1 MTNGVVFLTNDAMHV
16 NRVST
21 TYVTLLYEFLAS
33 EGGDGVALLGALPDE
48 RAQPYTTVSAWRAML
63 ERAEAAVGGQAFG
76 LRVASRITP
85 RHFGIVGYLGLAC
98 ASLGEALQRT
108 ERYASL
114 VYDVNPLRLVA
125 EGGSLIIRW
134 GTENGKPGQLVDETG
149 IASMVQLAR
158 DMTGH
163 TWPVER
169 VYFVNPAP
177 AQLQPYRDFFGGDV
191 VFDCPCTELQIPL
204 SYLQQPLR
212 QPDAALLA
220 LLDQQA
226 EVMLGRENVS
236 HAGDE
241 YRRVLIRQLREGE
254 ASLASLAAAFHVSP
268 RTLQRRMHD
277 QGFRFQQLLDDTRRL
292 LAQEYLRD
300 TRLSLTDI
308 AGLLGFS
315 EHSALTRAFK
325 LWTGTTPTRWRQ
337 QKIKEL

>member
-1 MTNGVVFLTNDAMHV
+1 MHV

-33 EGGDGVALLGALPDE
+33 EGRDAASLLGPMPNE
-48 RAQPYTTVSAWRAML
+48 RDKPYTTVTEWRAML
-63 ERAEAAVGGQAFG
+63 ERAEADIGGPAFG

-125 EGGSLIIRW
+125 ERGSLVIRW

-163 TWPVER
+163 DWPVER
-169 VYFVNPAP
+169 VCFVNPAP
-177 AQLQPYRDFFGGDV
+177 AELQPYGDFFAGEV
-191 VFDCPCTELQIPL
+191 VFDWPCTELQIPF

-226 EVMLGRENVS
+226 QAMLDREHAS
-236 HAGDE
+236 DAGDE
-241 YRRVLIRQLREGE
+241 YRRVLIRQMRNGE
-254 ASLASLAAAFHVSP
+254 ASLTSLAAAFHVSP
-268 RTLQRRMHD
+268 RTLQRRMHAD
-277 QGFRFQQLLDDTRRL
+277 GFRFQQLLDDTRRL

-300 TRLSLTDI
+300 NRLTLTDI

-315 EHSALTRAFK
+315 EQSALTRAFK
-325 LWTGTTPTRWRQ
+325 QWTGSTPTRWRQ
-337 QKIKEL
+337 QHLRGQ